1 MNLSSPNPGA
11 LAQIQPAIVLSPATM
26 DSDQKFQHFLHLQQL
41 LRQEKEAD
49 HQAFLALVRE
59 NPLSER
65 VEHGYT
71 WYPLQVLNTGFA
83 LSEKAFVVVERSTHL
98 NAPHQLRAGQP
109 VRLFTQAPQEE
120 ESEQSGVIHFVE
132 RNRMK
137 IILNSRDVPDWIN
150 AGQIGVDML
159 FDDRSYFEM
168 DKALSKVM
176 LAKGDRLA
184 ELRNLLTPGKKHS
197 DHTKGSPLDDRFV
210 KTHTIQ
216 DSDHSQEGTGIYGLN
231 PSQNRAVAAI
241 LDNPDVAIIHG
252 PPGTGKTT
260 TLVAAI
266 KALTQTESTVLVT
279 APSNTAA
286 DLLTE
291 RLAAQGLQVVRIGNV
306 SRVDESVLQHT
317 VDALLAAHPE
327 AKNIKKVKI
336 AAADFRR
343 QAGKY
348 KRSFGPEE
356 RRERTHLRQQ
366 AKDLD
371 AWARMLEDRIL
382 EEILDSAQAITC
394 TLVGAAHPLLEK
406 RHFRTCII
414 DEAAQALEPACWIPL
429 LKCSRVVLAGDP
441 FQLPPTVKN
450 LEAARQGL
458 STTLIE
464 RCLELLPDKVHLL
477 TVQYRMHQA
486 IMGFSNRYFYA
497 GALSA
502 HESVANR
509 TLPSPDQ
516 EPAETGVTFI
526 DTAGCGFE
534 ERLQETPGALHK
546 LASRYNP
553 EEAGLVRDHLMQL
566 LARYGYPGVGDVPEH
581 LPSIGIL
588 SPYREQVNYLEAL
601 FQEDPFLAALM
612 DTRLSINTID
622 GFQGQ
627 ERDVI
632 YLSLVRSNDKHE
644 IGFLQDYRRMN
655 VAMTRARMMLVTVG
669 DSATIG
675 HNKFYQEFLDYCAA
689 HGAYRTAWEF
699 MG

>member
-1 MNLSSPNPGA
+1 MTPNALHPHFQNLR
-11 LAQIQPAIVLSPATM
+11 
-26 DSDQKFQHFLHLQQL
+26 QL

-49 HQAFLALVRE
+49 HRAFLELVRE
-59 NPLSER
+59 KPLADR
-65 VEHGYT
+65 VAQGYT

-83 LSEKAFVVVERSTHL
+83 LSEKAFVVVERTTHL

-109 VRLFTQAPQEE
+109 ISLFTQAAHIDQPTQ
-120 ESEQSGVIHFVE
+120 QGVINFVE

-137 IILNSRDVPDWIN
+137 IILSARDVPDWLN
-150 AGQIGVDML
+150 AGQLGVDML
-159 FDDRSYFEM
+159 FDDRSYHEM
-168 DKALSKVM
+168 ERALEKVM
-176 LAKGDRLA
+176 AAKGDRLA
-184 ELRNLLTPGKKHS
+184 ELREILSPNRPVTYHRKELSVPVSAPKALSSTSEAQEYVNPGLEIPTVFIDQATDPS
-197 DHTKGSPLDDRFV
+197 EAAGAVR
-210 KTHTIQ
+210 
-216 DSDHSQEGTGIYGLN
+216 GLN
-231 PSQNRAVAAI
+231 PSQCLAVEAIVHNR
-241 LDNPDVAIIHG
+241 DVAIIHG

-266 KALTQTESTVLVT
+266 KALAQTENTVLVA

-291 RLAAQGLQVVRIGNV
+291 RLAGQGLNVVRIGNI
-306 SRVDESVLQHT
+306 SRVDDSVLQHT

-336 AAADFRR
+336 EAAEYRR
-343 QAGKY
+343 QAQRF
-348 KRSFGPEE
+348 KRSFGAED
-356 RRERTHLRQQ
+356 RRERTHLKQQ
-366 AKDLD
+366 ARDLD
-371 AWARMLEDRIL
+371 GWARMLEDRVI
-382 EEILDSAQAITC
+382 EEILSSAQAITC

-406 RHFRTCII
+406 RRFRTCVI
-414 DEAAQALEPACWIPL
+414 DEAAQALEPACWIPI

-464 RCLELLPDKVHLL
+464 RCLETLPDQVSLL
-477 TVQYRMHQA
+477 TVQYRMHQV
-486 IMGFSNRYFYA
+486 IMGFSNQYFYE
-497 GALSA
+497 GALVA
-502 HESVANR
+502 HTSVATR
-509 TLPSPDQ
+509 ELYSPDFQ
-516 EPAETGVTFI
+516 PAEAGVTFI

-534 ERLQETPGALHK
+534 ERLQENAAALHRNP
-546 LASRYNP
+546 SRFNA
-553 EEAGLVRDHLMQL
+553 EEAMLVREHMLPL
-566 LARYGYPGVGDVPEH
+566 LRRFGYPEQSGQIQNAQP

-588 SPYREQVNYLEAL
+588 SPYREQVNHLEAL
-601 FQEDPFLAALM
+601 FREDPVLAPLLQSGTA
-612 DTRLSINTID
+612 TINTID

-632 YLSLVRSNDKHE
+632 YISLVRSNDKHE

-655 VAMTRARMMLVTVG
+655 VAMTRARMVLVVIG

-675 HNKFYQEFLDYCAA
+675 HNKFYQEFLDYCSE

-699 MG
+699 IR